1 MLITHPCRHLMHS
14 LYCHVLP
21 QVLCMETLKCVP
33 KSCRRRG
40 RPIGQGIRYGLRSF
54 VNEIIHHDGDSR
66 PICPVDMVQ
75 FLSPCCSSPILLL
88 SSHLWTISV
97 GYEGTMYLSVVS
109 SNLIKDVELLQ
120 TLLFEQAVQ
129 TASL

>member
-1 MLITHPCRHLMHS
+1 MG
-14 LYCHVLP
+14 
-21 QVLCMETLKCVP
+21 TLKCVP

-40 RPIGQGIRYGLRSF
+40 RPIGHSIRHGLRSF
-54 VNEIIHHDGDSR
+54 VNEIVHHDEDSR

-97 GYEGTMYLSVVS
+97 GYEGTMYLSVVT
-109 SNLIKDVELLQ
+109 SNLVLDVELLL